1 MILCGTVSR
10 CIHEILSIDWA
21 CISCINGNWDDGFAS
36 VIMRKPSYPAAR
48 RHEGQPHAD
57 IAYLGERRQLRRLLL
72 ATMQVRFLLSAP
84 SPKADSVQ
92 GLKAG
97 KPLPAG
103 CVQICPVSKA
113 QLWERPFD
121 LPALNRALLKMR
133 GPLSSG
139 RIRKRGTRR
148 CSSGGRAPDFVSRYV
163 VGPSPTVCANE
174 TKGGKR
180 YGG

>member
-1 MILCGTVSR
+1 MSLGRLIY
-10 CIHEILSIDWA
+10 D
-21 CISCINGNWDDGFAS
+21 AS
-36 VIMRKPSYPAAR
+36 VNSAVDLYRLVLCWLCLRKQETQSVANDVPRAQSQVSLLRQR
-48 RHEGQPHAD
+48 RFISRGD
-57 IAYLGERRQLRRLLL
+57 WRRFQSGLINRQTR
-72 ATMQVRFLLSAP
+72 VRIPPPKP

-121 LPALNRALLKMR
+121 LPALNRALLKMW

-139 RIRKRGTRR
+139 RIHKRGTRR
-148 CSSGGRAPDFVSRYV
+148 CSSVGRAPRRE
-163 VGPSPTVCANE
+163 VCRRF
-174 TKGGKR
+174 KSCRLRQK
-180 YGG
+180 

>member
-1 MILCGTVSR
+1 MALTSCAIAGAR
-10 CIHEILSIDWA
+10 CFSSFYPPPAICRHS
-21 CISCINGNWDDGFAS
+21 S
-36 VIMRKPSYPAAR
+36 VGRAAAIKA
-48 RHEGQPHAD
+48 G
-57 IAYLGERRQLRRLLL
+57 LL
-72 ATMQVRFLLSAP
+72 ATMQVRSLLSAP

-113 QLWERPFD
+113 KLWERPFD
-121 LPALNRALLKMR
+121 LPALNRALLRIR

-148 CSSGGRAPDFVSRYV
+148 CSSVGRAPRRE
-163 VGPSPTVCANE
+163 VCAGSSPAICAKRGE
-174 TKGGKR
+174 SLPLAMGKAR
-180 YGG
+180 LKVRQ